1 MSRSKRHCAGILT
14 ASALPLIL
22 GAAAFVPAASATTA
36 HGDDSIT
43 VNTNTTPADISV
55 YPQGSSLVGPVVVEI
70 ETVIVDAGDISV
82 ILDTVALLSQVT
94 APFG

>member
-1 MSRSKRHCAGILT
+1 MFRIKRCSAGILSV
-14 ASALPLIL
+14 SAFPLVF
-22 GAAAFVPAASATTA
+22 GAAAFAPAASAAA
-36 HGDDSIT
+36 HVDDSVT
-43 VNTNTTPADISV
+43 VNTNTTPAEIAV

-82 ILDTVALLSQVT
+82 IFDTVALLFQVT